1 MGNVV
6 VVGAQWGDEGKG
18 KIVDWLSNRADVVV
32 RFQGGHNAGHTLVI
46 DGVTYKLS
54 LMPSGIVRPGKLSV
68 IGNGVVIDPW
78 ALVAEID
85 RLQGQGIDISR
96 ENLRIAGNATLASEP
111 GRDNLVYRALD
122 ELRRELKLRRGLRAV
137 LTKQIPVGRGL
148 GGGSSDAAA
157 ALVALL
163 RLAGRR
169 VEAASL
175 FEIAARLGAD
185 VPFFLRGGRALGVGR
200 GDEIYPL
207 PDGARL
213 SLLVVSPSDIAV
225 PTRDAYQW
233 LARRLTKRPD
243 PTKLFRFCALC
254 WNPQGGALSNDF
266 EAAVFP
272 RYSRLAAIK
281 RELFRQ
287 GAAEA
292 SLAGSGSAVFGI
304 FRNPA
309 KARRAARA
317 FPKDQVFVCST
328 VSRAEYRR
336 KMGGPD
342 FA

>member
-1 MGNVV
+1 MRT
-6 VVGAQWGDEGKG
+6 
-18 KIVDWLSNRADVVV
+18 I
-32 RFQGGHNAGHTLVI
+32 FQTITLHDTLVI
-46 DGVTYKLS
+46 EASQDA
-54 LMPSGIVRPGKLSV
+54 R
-68 IGNGVVIDPW
+68 ID
-78 ALVAEID
+78 
-85 RLQGQGIDISR
+85 
-96 ENLRIAGNATLASEP
+96 LRIAGNSALAGEP

-122 ELRRELKLRRGLRAV
+122 ELRQELRLKRGVRAV
-137 LTKQIPVGRGL
+137 LTKRIPVGRGL

-157 ALVALL
+157 ALIALL
-163 RLAGRR
+163 RLTGKRM
-169 VEAASL
+169 EAARL
-175 FEIAARLGAD
+175 VEIASRLGAD

-207 PDGARL
+207 PDLARR
-213 SLLVVSPSDIAV
+213 SVLVVSPPDLAV
-225 PTRDAYQW
+225 PTRNAYQW
-233 LARRLTKRPD
+233 LARRLTKRSD
-243 PTKLFRFCALC
+243 PSKLWQFCALC
-254 WNPQGGALSNDF
+254 WSPQGGALSNDF

-281 RELFRQ
+281 RELLRQ

-317 FPKDQVFVCST
+317 FPKDQVFVCSI